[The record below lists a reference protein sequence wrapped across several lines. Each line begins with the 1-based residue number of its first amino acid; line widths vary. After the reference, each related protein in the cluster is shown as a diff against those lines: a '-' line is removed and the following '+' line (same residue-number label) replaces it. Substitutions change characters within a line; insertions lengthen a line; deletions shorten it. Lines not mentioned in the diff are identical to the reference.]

1 MAFHNELGKKG
12 EQIAVEYLLR
22 NGYQIL
28 ERNWR
33 YLKAEID
40 IIAKKGNRLIVVEVK
55 TRSTV
60 NIIRPEEAVNNK
72 KIKLLV
78 SAANEYVTKHNL
90 EIEVQFDIITI
101 HYINNKY
108 NLNHTKDAFLF
119 F

>member
-12 EQIAVEYLLR
+12 EQIAIEYLSR

-40 IIAKKGNRLIVVEVK
+40 IIAKKGNTLIVVEVK

-72 KIKLLV
+72 KIKLLI
-78 SAANEYVTKHNL
+78 SAANEYVTQYNL